1 VDRIEQLY
9 NILKETFFLLDDG
22 DRHLLN
28 EYNISPSRF
37 FAMVHINEEPGI
49 SSSEL
54 SDRLLCDK
62 SNVTRI
68 VRGLENQGF
77 IRREPHETDGRTL
90 CLYLTEQ
97 GLETCNHIQIELK
110 LYNENRLNNLDSV
123 VQDNLLQTLQN
134 LNRALQADLASK
146 TN

>member
-1 VDRIEQLY
+1 MDKVEQLY

-22 DRHLLN
+22 DRHLFN

-49 SSSEL
+49 SSSDL

-68 VRGLENQGF
+68 VRGLEKQGF
-77 IRREPHETDGRTL
+77 IRREPHETDGRSL
-90 CLYLTEQ
+90 RLHLTEQ
-97 GLETCNHIQIELK
+97 GLETCNHIQTELK
-110 LYNENRLNNLDSV
+110 LYNEKRLNNLNSV
-123 VQDNLLQTLQN
+123 VQDDLLQTLEI
-134 LNRALQADLASK
+134 LNRALQADLAIK
-146 TN
+146 TS

>member
-1 VDRIEQLY
+1 MDKVEQLY

-22 DRHLLN
+22 DRHLFN

-49 SSSEL
+49 SSSDL

-68 VRGLENQGF
+68 VRGLEKQGF
-77 IRREPHETDGRTL
+77 IRRAPHETDGRTL
-90 CLYLTEQ
+90 RLHLTEQ
-97 GLETCNHIQIELK
+97 GLETCNHIQTELK
-110 LYNENRLNNLDSV
+110 LYNEKRLNNLDSV
-123 VQDNLLQTLQN
+123 VQDDLLQTLEI
-134 LNRALQADLASK
+134 LNQALQADLASK
-146 TN
+146 TS